1 MNPISLPVVFHDL
14 PGKPAVLISK
24 QSLVA
29 TSPSRTSPSASITL
43 RGDQYLS
50 RNSSPTRHRLSE
62 LSSSSALVPCDAIW
76 VPSYSV
82 GRLRSELVT
91 ASVSQ
96 LRDLQQFHNANSS
109 DYVPVLG
116 ERFLVVHINHRVP
129 GDAEAVSVAARN
141 IQCSLPGAPA
151 SFRVYSTETKIVV
164 RCLWLAGDGAAAAHV
179 TSTSATLLEG
189 VSGSTKLSSVRKLL
203 MAKLSHNHRRPFED
217 LGWRLAMAVPMVSR
231 HSTGVSNIES
241 FVVTDGL
248 ECVWDIN
255 ALRGAMPLCEQPVPE
270 GASVAM
276 TTHCSSPNVVVTIY
290 LHVYSPH
297 GVVAAPIAPLT
308 SRPLTA
314 ADHRIQRGEVRDI
327 IVKGNVSIRSACVV
341 LDPTPTLVS
350 CVSVHEDEA
359 AGDAF
364 RLVQQPQSDASP
376 SDATTPPRFV
386 FASVATDSAS
396 GGTTDLPHLP
406 ARSHDRGT
414 PGIARSLSP
423 AVSMT
428 PASNP
433 EEVRRTSV
441 YLLDDGSDDDDHA
454 TTPSRHHHHH
464 KIPFKTHPSI
474 SFEATTPSTLDALRR
489 SISAMEARASR
500 NPSTASGACGR
511 SELIMDRVPVGAHPV
526 AEVASTPLRSV
537 QGSSTKDPTREVL
550 SSPMPIYPQYQEARH
565 SSRSQSGSYIVGHG
579 MQRGGAASTSAD
591 GGAWKRFA
599 RRTTEVSPAQHGNDC

>member
-1 MNPISLPVVFHDL
+1 MNPMSLPVVFHDL
-14 PGKPAVLISK
+14 PGKPAILISK
-24 QSLVA
+24 QLLVA
-29 TSPSRTSPSASITL
+29 TSPSRTSPFASITL

-141 IQCSLPGAPA
+141 IQCSLPGAPV
-151 SFRVYSTETKIVV
+151 SFRVYSTETKILV

-179 TSTSATLLEG
+179 TSTSATVLDG

-203 MAKLSHNHRRPFED
+203 MAKLLHNHRRPFED

-231 HSTGVSNIES
+231 NSTGVSSIES

-255 ALRGAMPLCEQPVPE
+255 ALRGAMPLCEQPLPE
-270 GASVAM
+270 SASVAM
-276 TTHCSSPNVVVTIY
+276 ATHRWSPSAVVTIY

-308 SRPLTA
+308 SRSLTA
-314 ADHRIQRGEVRDI
+314 ADDRIQRSEGRDI
-327 IVKGNVSIRSACVV
+327 VMKEHVSIRSACVV

-386 FASVATDSAS
+386 FATAATDTVS
-396 GGTTDLPHLP
+396 GGTTDLPHLL
-406 ARSHDRGT
+406 ARSHDNGT

-428 PASNP
+428 SPLNP

-441 YLLDDGSDDDDHA
+441 YLDGDSDDDGHA
-454 TTPSRHHHHH
+454 TTPSRHHHSAASHH
-464 KIPFKTHPSI
+464 HSIPLKTHPSI
-474 SFEATTPSTLDALRR
+474 SFEAPTPSTLDALRR

-500 NPSTASGACGR
+500 NPSTASAACRR
-511 SELIMDRVPVGAHPV
+511 SELIVDRVPVGAHPV
-526 AEVASTPLRSV
+526 AEVASTPLRSL
-537 QGSSTKDPTREVL
+537 QGSSTKDLTREVL
-550 SSPMPIYPQYQEARH
+550 SSPMPIDPQRQVARH
-565 SSRSQSGSYIVGHG
+565 PSRSQSGSDIVGHG
-579 MQRGGAASTSAD
+579 MQRGLASTSAD
-591 GGAWKRFA
+591 GGARKRSA
-599 RRTTEVSPAQHGNDC
+599 RRTTEVSPA